1 MKTLAIIGSTG
12 SIGKSAL
19 EVYKKNKKNFKL
31 IALAANTN
39 LNKLIKQYS
48 KFKPRNIF
56 LISDNEKKKKKK
68 YLISKKVFLKERKK
82 KIDYAISGVSG
93 YNAININFELIKI
106 SKKLLIANK
115 ETIVCGGKVFLDLAK
130 KYKCEIIP
138 IDSEHHCI
146 DYFLKSFNLKKDIK
160 KIYITA
166 SGGPFLN
173 KRINYNEK
181 LNKVINHPTWKMGK
195 KISVDSS
202 TFANKVLELFE
213 AKILFQLPNN
223 KLGIK
228 IESKSNTHAIIR
240 LSNNII
246 LPIMHTPNMVI
257 PISNCLGVSNN
268 LQINLDN
275 FSSKYYDVDVKKF
288 PIVKLGYYILKNCTQ
303 AGFIIFT
310 VLNQRL
316 VEKYLKNEVKYG
328 EIVDKLVKLF
338 KHNDLLQRSKKNI
351 KDIKDIFDTINYAKK
366 IKLWKLYLNF

>member
-68 YLISKKVFLKERKK
+68 YLISKKVFLKEIKK

-338 KHNDLLQRSKKNI
+338 KHNELLKKSKKNI
-351 KDIKDIFDTINYAKK
+351 KNIKDIFDTINYAKK
-366 IKLWKLYLNF
+366 IKL

>member
-48 KFKPRNIF
+48 KFKPRSIF
-56 LISDNEKKKKKK
+56 LISDNMKEKKKK
-68 YLISKKVFLKERKK
+68 YLISKNIFLKKRKK
-82 KIDYAISGVSG
+82 KIDYVISGASG
-93 YNAININFELIKI
+93 YDAININFELIKI

-223 KLGIK
+223 MMGIK
-228 IESKSNTHAIIR
+228 IESRSNTHAIIR

-268 LQINLDN
+268 LQIKLDN

-338 KHNDLLQRSKKNI
+338 KHNDLLKRSKKNI

-366 IKLWKLYLNF
+366 IKL

>member
-56 LISDNEKKKKKK
+56 LISYNEKKNKKK

-338 KHNDLLQRSKKNI
+338 KHNELLKKSKKNI
-351 KDIKDIFDTINYAKK
+351 KNIKDIFDTINYAKK
-366 IKLWKLYLNF
+366 IKL

>member
-12 SIGKSAL
+12 SIGQSAL

-31 IALAANTN
+31 VALAANTN
-39 LNKLIKQYS
+39 LNRLKKQYL
-48 KFKPRNIF
+48 KFRPKNIF
-56 LISDNEKKKKKK
+56 LTSNIENKEEKKNKYLVKKDFFLKK
-68 YLISKKVFLKERKK
+68 YKK
-82 KIDYAISGVSG
+82 KIDYVISGASG
-93 YNAININFELIKI
+93 YDAIKINFDLIKI

-115 ETIVCGGKVFLDLAK
+115 ETIICGGNVFLDLVK
-130 KYKCEIIP
+130 KNRCEIIP

-146 DYFLKSFNLKKDIK
+146 DFFLKSFNLKKNIK

-173 KRINYNEK
+173 KKINYNEK
-181 LNKVINHPTWKMGK
+181 LHNVINHPTWKMGR

-213 AKILFQLPNN
+213 AKILFDLPFN

-228 IESKSNTHAIIR
+228 VESKSNTHAIIK
-240 LSNNII
+240 LHNNII
-246 LPIMHTPNMVI
+246 IPIIHYPSMTV
-257 PISNCLGVSNN
+257 PISNALGISNN
-268 LQINLDN
+268 FHIDLNK
-275 FSSKYYDVDVKKF
+275 FYSKYYDVDVKKF
-288 PIVKLGYYILKNCTQ
+288 PLVNLGFYILKNCSM

-310 VLNQRL
+310 VLNERL
-316 VEKYLKNEVKYG
+316 VRKYLKNEVKYG

-338 KHNDLLQRSKKNI
+338 KHNDLLKKSKKNI

-366 IKLWKLYLNF
+366 IKI

>member
-48 KFKPRNIF
+48 KFKPRSIF
-56 LISDNEKKKKKK
+56 LISDNMKEKKKK
-68 YLISKKVFLKERKK
+68 YLISKNIFLKKGKK
-82 KIDYAISGVSG
+82 KIDYVISGASG
-93 YNAININFELIKI
+93 YDAININFELIKI

-223 KLGIK
+223 MMGIK
-228 IESKSNTHAIIR
+228 IESRSNTHAIIR

-268 LQINLDN
+268 LQIKLDN

-338 KHNDLLQRSKKNI
+338 KHNDLLKRSKKNI

-366 IKLWKLYLNF
+366 IKL

>member
-48 KFKPRNIF
+48 KFKPRSIF
-56 LISDNEKKKKKK
+56 LISDNKKKKKKK
-68 YLISKKVFLKERKK
+68 YLISKNIFLKKRKK
-82 KIDYAISGVSG
+82 KIDYVISGGSG
-93 YNAININFELIKI
+93 YDAFNINFELIKI

-338 KHNDLLQRSKKNI
+338 KHNELLKKSKKNI
-351 KDIKDIFDTINYAKK
+351 KNIKDIFDTINYAKK
-366 IKLWKLYLNF
+366 IKL

>member
-19 EVYKKNKKNFKL
+19 EVYEKNKKSFKL
-31 IALAANTN
+31 ISLAANTN
-39 LNKLIKQYS
+39 LNKLYKQYL
-48 KFKPRNIF
+48 KFNPKNIF
-56 LISDNEKKKKKK
+56 LTSNYKNKKIKKKC
-68 YLISKKVFLKERKK
+68 LISKETFLKKRKK
-82 KIDYAISGVSG
+82 KIDFIISGVSG
-93 YNAININFELIKI
+93 YDAININFQLIKI

-115 ETIVCGGKVFLDLAK
+115 ETIVCGGEVFLNLAK
-130 KYKCEIIP
+130 KYKCEVIP

-146 DYFLKSFNLKKDIK
+146 DFFLKSFNLKKDIK

-166 SGGPFLN
+166 SGGPFL
-173 KRINYNEK
+173 KKKINYNES

-195 KISVDSS
+195 KISIDSS

-213 AKILFQLPNN
+213 AKILFKLPTN

-228 IESKSNTHAIIR
+228 IESRSNTHAIIK
-240 LSNNII
+240 LHNNIV
-246 LPIMHTPNMVI
+246 LPIMHTPNMII

-268 LQINLDN
+268 FKINLNN
-275 FSSKYYDVDVKKF
+275 FYSKYHDVDIKKF
-288 PIVKLGYYILKNCTQ
+288 PIVKLGFYILKNCTT

-316 VEKYLKNEVKYG
+316 VEKYLKKEVKYG

-338 KHNDLLQRSKKNI
+338 KHNELLKKSKKNI
-351 KDIKDIFDTINYAKK
+351 KNIKDIFETINYAKK
-366 IKLWKLYLNF
+366 IKL

>member
-68 YLISKKVFLKERKK
+68 YLISKKVFLKETKK

-303 AGFIIFT
+303 AGFIVFT

-338 KHNDLLQRSKKNI
+338 KHNELLKKSKKNI
-351 KDIKDIFDTINYAKK
+351 KNIKDIFDTINYAKK
-366 IKLWKLYLNF
+366 IKL

>member
-257 PISNCLGVSNN
+257 PISNCLGGSNN
-268 LQINLDN
+268 LQIKLDN

-338 KHNDLLQRSKKNI
+338 KHNELLKKSKKNI
-351 KDIKDIFDTINYAKK
+351 KNIKDIFDTINYAKK
-366 IKLWKLYLNF
+366 IKL

>member
-48 KFKPRNIF
+48 KFKPRSIF
-56 LISDNEKKKKKK
+56 LISDNKKKKKKK

-338 KHNDLLQRSKKNI
+338 KHNELLKKSKKNI
-351 KDIKDIFDTINYAKK
+351 KNIKDIFDTINYAKK
-366 IKLWKLYLNF
+366 IKL

>member
-48 KFKPRNIF
+48 KFKPRSIF
-56 LISDNEKKKKKK
+56 LISDNKKEKKKK
-68 YLISKKVFLKERKK
+68 YLISKNFFLKKGKK
-82 KIDYAISGVSG
+82 KIDYVISGASG
-93 YNAININFELIKI
+93 YDAININFELIKI

-223 KLGIK
+223 MMGIK
-228 IESKSNTHAIIR
+228 IESRSNTHAIIR

-268 LQINLDN
+268 LQIKLDN

-338 KHNDLLQRSKKNI
+338 KHNDLLKRSKKNI

-366 IKLWKLYLNF
+366 IKL

>member
-12 SIGKSAL
+12 SIGQSAL
-19 EVYKKNKKNFKL
+19 EVYKKNSKDFKL
-31 IALAANTN
+31 VALAANTN
-39 LNKLIKQYS
+39 VNKLKRQYL
-48 KFKPRNIF
+48 KFKPKNIF
-56 LISDNEKKKKKK
+56 LTGNFVNRKGKINKYLITKEFFLKK
-68 YLISKKVFLKERKK
+68 YLK
-82 KIDYAISGVSG
+82 KIDYVISGASG
-93 YNAININFELIKI
+93 YDAININFDLIKI

-130 KYKCEIIP
+130 KNNCEIIP

-146 DYFLKSFNLKKDIK
+146 DFFFKSFNLKKNIK

-173 KRINYNEK
+173 KKINYNEK
-181 LNKVINHPTWKMGK
+181 LQNVINHPTWKMGR

-213 AKILFQLPNN
+213 AKILFDLPFN

-228 IESKSNTHAIIR
+228 IENKSNTHAIIK
-240 LSNNII
+240 LYNNII
-246 LPIMHTPNMVI
+246 IPIMHFPSMTI
-257 PISNCLGVSNN
+257 PISNALGVNN
-268 LQINLDN
+268 NNHINLNN
-275 FSSKYYDVDVKKF
+275 FYSKYYDVDEKKF
-288 PIVKLGYYILKNCTQ
+288 PLVNLGYYILKNCSM

-310 VLNQRL
+310 VLNERL

-338 KHNDLLQRSKKNI
+338 KHNDLLKKSKKNI
-351 KDIKDIFDTINYAKK
+351 KDIKEIFDTINYAKK
-366 IKLWKLYLNF
+366 IKI

>member
-173 KRINYNEK
+173 YTRKKFLKIKPSNMEN
-181 LNKVINHPTWKMGK
+181 GK
-195 KISVDSS
+195 K
-202 TFANKVLELFE
+202 N
-213 AKILFQLPNN
+213 
-223 KLGIK
+223 
-228 IESKSNTHAIIR
+228 
-240 LSNNII
+240 
-246 LPIMHTPNMVI
+246 
-257 PISNCLGVSNN
+257 
-268 LQINLDN
+268 
-275 FSSKYYDVDVKKF
+275 
-288 PIVKLGYYILKNCTQ
+288 
-303 AGFIIFT
+303 
-310 VLNQRL
+310 
-316 VEKYLKNEVKYG
+316 
-328 EIVDKLVKLF
+328 
-338 KHNDLLQRSKKNI
+338 
-351 KDIKDIFDTINYAKK
+351 
-366 IKLWKLYLNF
+366 

>member
-338 KHNDLLQRSKKNI
+338 KHNELLKKSKKNI
-351 KDIKDIFDTINYAKK
+351 KNIKDIFDTINYAKK
-366 IKLWKLYLNF
+366 IKL

>member
-19 EVYKKNKKNFKL
+19 EVYENNKKSFKL

-39 LNKLIKQYS
+39 LNKLIKQYL
-48 KFKPRNIF
+48 KFKPQNIF
-56 LISDNEKKKKKK
+56 LISDCDIKKEKKK
-68 YLISKKVFLKERKK
+68 YLITKKIFLKKTKK
-82 KIDYAISGVSG
+82 KIDYVISGASG
-93 YNAININFELIKI
+93 YDAIKVNFELIKI

-115 ETIVCGGKVFLDLAK
+115 ETIVCGGKVFLELAK
-130 KYKCEIIP
+130 KHKCEVIP

-146 DYFLKSFNLKKDIK
+146 DLFLKSFNFKKDIK

-173 KRINYNEK
+173 KKINYNEK

-213 AKILFQLPNN
+213 AKILFKLPSN

-228 IESKSNTHAIIR
+228 IESRSNTHAIIR
-240 LSNNII
+240 LHNNII
-246 LPIMHTPNMVI
+246 FSIMHVPNMTI
-257 PISNCLGVSNN
+257 PISNSLGVSNN
-268 LQINLDN
+268 LKINLNN
-275 FSSKYYDVDVKKF
+275 FHSKYYDVDVKKF
-288 PIVKLGYYILKNCTQ
+288 PIVKLGFYILNNCTM

-316 VEKYLKNEVKYG
+316 VEKYLKNEIKYG

-338 KHNDLLQRSKKNI
+338 KHNDLLIKSKKNI
-351 KDIKDIFDTINYAKK
+351 KDIKGIFDTINYAKK
-366 IKLWKLYLNF
+366 INL

>member
-93 YNAININFELIKI
+93 YNAININFDLIKI

-257 PISNCLGVSNN
+257 PISNCLGGSNN

-338 KHNDLLQRSKKNI
+338 KHNELLKKSKKNI
-351 KDIKDIFDTINYAKK
+351 KNIKDIFDTINYAKK
-366 IKLWKLYLNF
+366 IKL

>member
-19 EVYKKNKKNFKL
+19 KVYEKNKKSFKL

-39 LNKLIKQYS
+39 LNKLVKQYL
-48 KFKPRNIF
+48 KFKPENIF
-56 LISDNEKKKKKK
+56 LTSDKDIKNVNKK
-68 YLISKKVFLKERKK
+68 YLITKEIFLKKRKK
-82 KIDYAISGVSG
+82 KIDYVISGASG
-93 YNAININFELIKI
+93 YDAIKINFELIKI

-115 ETIVCGGKVFLDLAK
+115 ETIVCGGRIFLELAK
-130 KYKCEIIP
+130 KYKCKVIP

-146 DYFLKSFNLKKDIK
+146 DLFLKSFKFKNDIK

-166 SGGPFLN
+166 SGGPFF
-173 KRINYNEK
+173 KKKINYNEK
-181 LNKVINHPTWKMGK
+181 LNKVVNHPTWKMGK

-213 AKILFQLPNN
+213 AKILFELPNN

-228 IESKSNTHAIIR
+228 IESRSNTHAIIK
-240 LSNNII
+240 LYNNII
-246 LPIMHTPNMVI
+246 LPIMHAPNMTI
-257 PISNCLGVSNN
+257 PISNSLGVKNN
-268 LQINLDN
+268 FKINLNN
-275 FSSKYYDVDVKKF
+275 FHSKYYDVDVKKF
-288 PIVKLGYYILKNCTQ
+288 PIVKLGFYILKNCTV

-338 KHNDLLQRSKKNI
+338 KHNGLLKKSKTNIKNI
-351 KDIKDIFDTINYAKK
+351 RDIFDTINYAKK
-366 IKLWKLYLNF
+366 IKL

>member
-19 EVYKKNKKNFKL
+19 DVYKNNSKNFRL

-39 LNKLIKQYS
+39 LSKLNKQYS
-48 KFKPRNIF
+48 KFKPKNIF
-56 LISDNEKKKKKK
+56 LINEKKEIKSNKKK
-68 YLISKKVFLKERKK
+68 YLISSKFFFKKYRK
-82 KIDYAISGVSG
+82 KIDYVISGVSG
-93 YNAININFELIKI
+93 YDAIKINFELARV

-115 ETIVCGGKVFLDLAK
+115 ETIVCGGNVFLNYAK
-130 KYKCEIIP
+130 KNKCEIIP

-146 DYFLKSFNLKKDIK
+146 DFFLKSFNLKKDIK

-173 KRINYNEK
+173 KKINFNAK
-181 LNKVINHPTWKMGK
+181 INKVLKHPTWKMGK

-213 AKILFQLPNN
+213 AKILFGFSAN

-228 IESKSNTHAIIR
+228 IESKSNTHAIVK
-240 LSNNII
+240 LNNNIL
-246 LPIMHTPNMVI
+246 LPLIHTPSMKV
-257 PISNCLGVSNN
+257 PISNCLGLSNDLNIDLNN
-268 LQINLDN
+268 L
-275 FSSKYYDVDVKKF
+275 SSKYYDVDTKKF
-288 PIVKLGYYILKNCTQ
+288 PLVKLGYYILKNCAL

-310 VLNQRL
+310 VLNERL
-316 VEKYLKNEVKYG
+316 VEKYLKNDIKYG

-338 KHNDLLQRSKKNI
+338 KHSGLLKYSKKKI
-351 KDIKDIFDTINYAKK
+351 KNTKEIFDTIKYAKK
-366 IKLWKLYLNF
+366 IKL

>member
-56 LISDNEKKKKKK
+56 LISDNVKKKKKK

-338 KHNDLLQRSKKNI
+338 KHNELLKKSKKNI
-351 KDIKDIFDTINYAKK
+351 KNIKDIFDTINYAKK
-366 IKLWKLYLNF
+366 IKL

>member
-48 KFKPRNIF
+48 KFKPRSIF
-56 LISDNEKKKKKK
+56 LISDNKKKKKKK
-68 YLISKKVFLKERKK
+68 YLISKNIFLKKRKK
-82 KIDYAISGVSG
+82 KIDYVISGASG
-93 YNAININFELIKI
+93 YDAININFELIKI

-181 LNKVINHPTWKMGK
+181 LNTVINHPTWKMGK

-223 KLGIK
+223 MMGIK
-228 IESKSNTHAIIR
+228 IESRSNTHAIIR

-246 LPIMHTPNMVI
+246 LPIMHTPNMAI

-268 LQINLDN
+268 LQIKLDN

-338 KHNDLLQRSKKNI
+338 KHNDLLKRSKKNI

-366 IKLWKLYLNF
+366 IKL

>member
-338 KHNDLLQRSKKNI
+338 KHN
-351 KDIKDIFDTINYAKK
+351 
-366 IKLWKLYLNF
+366 

>member
-48 KFKPRNIF
+48 KFKPRSIF
-56 LISDNEKKKKKK
+56 LISDNKKEKKKK
-68 YLISKKVFLKERKK
+68 YLISKNIFLKKGKK
-82 KIDYAISGVSG
+82 KIDYVISGASG
-93 YNAININFELIKI
+93 YDAININFELIKI

-223 KLGIK
+223 MMGIK
-228 IESKSNTHAIIR
+228 IESRSNTHAIIR

-268 LQINLDN
+268 LQIKLDN

-338 KHNDLLQRSKKNI
+338 KHNDLLKRSKKNI

-366 IKLWKLYLNF
+366 IKL

>member
-19 EVYKKNKKNFKL
+19 EVYENNKKSFKL
-31 IALAANTN
+31 ITLAAHTN
-39 LNKLIKQYS
+39 FVKLNKQYL
-48 KFKPRNIF
+48 KFKPKNIF
-56 LISDNEKKKKKK
+56 LISNYDTKKVKKN
-68 YLISKKVFLKERKK
+68 YLITKDLFFKKRKK
-82 KIDYAISGVSG
+82 KIDYIISGVSG
-93 YNAININFELIKI
+93 YDAIKINFELIKI

-130 KYKCEIIP
+130 KHKCEIIP

-146 DYFLKSFNLKKDIK
+146 DLFLKSFKFKKEIK

-173 KRINYNEK
+173 KKINYNEK

-213 AKILFQLPNN
+213 AKILFELPSN

-228 IESKSNTHAIIR
+228 IESRSNTHAIIK
-240 LSNNII
+240 LYNNII
-246 LPIMHTPNMVI
+246 LPIMHAPNMTI
-257 PISNCLGVSNN
+257 PISNCLGVRNN
-268 LQINLDN
+268 FKINLNN
-275 FSSKYYDVDVKKF
+275 FYSEYYDVDIKKF
-288 PIVKLGYYILKNCTQ
+288 PIVKLGFYILKNCTV
-303 AGFIIFT
+303 AGYIIFT

-338 KHNDLLQRSKKNI
+338 KHSDLLKKSKKNI
-351 KDIKDIFDTINYAKK
+351 KDIKDIFETINYAKK
-366 IKLWKLYLNF
+366 IKL

>member
-12 SIGKSAL
+12 SIGKSSL
-19 EVYKKNKKNFKL
+19 DVYQKNKKNFKL

-39 LNKLIKQYS
+39 LNKLNKQYL
-48 KFKPRNIF
+48 KFKPKNIF
-56 LISDNEKKKKKK
+56 LINELKERTNIKKK
-68 YLISKKVFLKERKK
+68 YFITKKLFLKKNYK
-82 KIDYAISGVSG
+82 KIDYVISGVSG
-93 YNAININFELIKI
+93 YDAIKINFDLLKI

-115 ETIVCGGKVFLDLAK
+115 ETIVCGGKVFLDSAQK
-130 KYKCEIIP
+130 NKCEIIP

-146 DYFLKSFNLKKDIK
+146 DIFFKNFNLKKEVK

-166 SGGPFLN
+166 SGGPFF
-173 KRINYNEK
+173 KKKINYNEK

-195 KISVDSS
+195 KISIDSS

-213 AKILFQLPNN
+213 AKILFGLKSSQ
-223 KLGIK
+223 LGIK
-228 IESKSNTHAIIR
+228 IESKSNTHAIVK
-240 LSNNII
+240 LNNNIL
-246 LPIMHTPNMVI
+246 LPIMHFPSMKI

-268 LQINLDN
+268 LKIDLNNFNL
-275 FSSKYYDVDVKKF
+275 KYYKVDIRKF
-288 PIVKLGYYILKNCTQ
+288 PLVKLGYYILKNCSL

-338 KHNDLLQRSKKNI
+338 KHNVLIKKSKKNI
-351 KDIKDIFDTINYAKK
+351 KSLKEIFDIINYAKK
-366 IKLWKLYLNF
+366 IKL